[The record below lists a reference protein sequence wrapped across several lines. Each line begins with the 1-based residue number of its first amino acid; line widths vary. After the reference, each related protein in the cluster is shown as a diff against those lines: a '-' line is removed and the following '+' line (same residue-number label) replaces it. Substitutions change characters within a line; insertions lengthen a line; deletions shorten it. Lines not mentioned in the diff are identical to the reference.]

1 MPGRIDVRVDGV
13 NNPTHTLR
21 TQSKNAGRS
30 TPIRADL
37 HNHTPPMRQVI
48 EVPGFTHHD
57 LPYNLIVNLQHTR
70 SPRRQTH
77 AEPPEKLSYH
87 AVWTGNRIGFHTGFE
102 YRPNP

>member
-1 MPGRIDVRVDGV
+1 
-13 NNPTHTLR
+13 
-21 TQSKNAGRS
+21 
-30 TPIRADL
+30 
-37 HNHTPPMRQVI
+37 MRQVI

-87 AVWTGNRIGFHTGFE
+87 AVWTG
-102 YRPNP
+102 

>member
-1 MPGRIDVRVDGV
+1 
-13 NNPTHTLR
+13 
-21 TQSKNAGRS
+21 
-30 TPIRADL
+30 
-37 HNHTPPMRQVI
+37 MRQVI

-87 AVWTGNRIGFHTGFE
+87 AVWTGNGVAFHADSIVYIYNVPCQTQQTPHRPDTTAKQKAERGRFE
-102 YRPNP
+102 LP